1 MIIREKPLLFLLIR
15 GVSFAF
21 IFNVIAAYPLWLP
34 EFRTFPQINASPIN
48 ISFSNFQRY
57 FIIALALVS
66 LFVANMSLR
75 YYRAGIGVFFSIF
88 VLFVFEDIN
97 RLQPYFYFYAWIFI
111 IIVLHIKDAG
121 LTNIRHG
128 LFLLF
133 GACYLWSGVY
143 KCNTTFPN
151 GIFLLVQKTDIE
163 LLNKISPSLF
173 YLIPFIEILLGVE
186 FLELAFRKGKK
197 TNKLYLFIAIFLH
210 LSISAVLWLS
220 GWNKIVISWNLCMI
234 FVLVFLFEAKCSSIN
249 NIRHDLKK
257 HLFVAFFVAFLPA
270 FHLFGYWDSYLSW
283 RLYTGITTEG
293 KYYLKKIPQTSV
305 PKKLIENYKIIFFDV
320 REKQYY
326 IDIRAWLLAETHTYF
341 YPEKR
346 YFEKFGEKIEQYEK

>member
-1 MIIREKPLLFLLIR
+1 MIIKEKQLLPFLIR

-21 IFNVIAAYPLWLP
+21 IFNVIVAYPLWLP
-34 EFRTFPQINASPIN
+34 ELRTFPQINASFIN

-57 FIIALALVS
+57 VVIIVGLSGLITANIS
-66 LFVANMSLR
+66 LK
-75 YYRAGIGVFFSIF
+75 YYRVGISIFLSVF

-111 IIVLHIKDAG
+111 IIALHIKDNC
-121 LTNIRHG
+121 LTNIKYG

-143 KCNTTFPN
+143 KCNSAFPA
-151 GIFLLVQKTDIE
+151 GIFLLIQKTDIE
-163 LLNKISPSLF
+163 LLNKIPPYLF

-186 FLELAFRKGKK
+186 FLELAFRKRKK
-197 TNKLYLFIAIFLH
+197 VNRLYFFIAIFLH

-234 FVLVFLFEAKCSSIN
+234 FVLVFLFEAKHSSIGGMRYD
-249 NIRHDLKK
+249 IKK
-257 HLFVAFFVAFLPA
+257 RLFVAFFVAFLPVL
-270 FHLFGYWDSYLSW
+270 HLWGYWDSYLSW
-283 RLYTGITTEG
+283 RLYTGISTEG
-293 KYYLKKIPQTSV
+293 KYYLKKIPQTIV
-305 PKKLIENYKIIFFDV
+305 PEKLIGKYKIIFFDI
-320 REKQYY
+320 RKRQYY

-346 YFEKFGEKIEQYEK
+346 YFEKFEEKMEQYEK